1 MEELKIFQ
9 NPEFGAIRTMS
20 DERGEP
26 LFCTKDVCEALGY
39 SNGRDA
45 VRKHVE
51 GEDKT
56 TVAICD
62 TGSNYKTNAV
72 FINESYIDHRKGYI
86 HIAYDPDRYSMWPF
100 ISNQ

>member
-1 MEELKIFQ
+1 MKDMLIFENQ
-9 NPEFGAIRTMS
+9 EFGAIRTMK

-26 LFCTKDVCEALGY
+26 LFCGKDVATALGY

-62 TGSNYKTNAV
+62 TGSNYKTQAI
-72 FINESYIDHRKGYI
+72 FINESGL
-86 HIAYDPDRYSMWPF
+86 YSL
-100 ISNQ
+100 ILSSKLDSAKN